1 MKKKAIVVLAVCTVL
16 LAAILVSDYLFSR
29 NFTTNFIAMNTSVS
43 LDITGFHS
51 KKAAEKIK
59 AEVIR
64 LDSRLLSRTNGNA
77 EIYAVNSGKTE
88 VSDEL
93 AKILTEL
100 KQIEKDSDGAFC
112 VGLGTLSDLWGI
124 GTQNAKVPSQEEIN
138 AALENADK
146 WTIDGNKVNVP
157 EGVKLDMGAVGK
169 GIACD
174 YAYDII
180 SELECTEAAVSVGGS
195 VLLDGT
201 GPKAA
206 FNVGIRNP
214 LGEANE
220 YCAIIK
226 TTPGCVSTS
235 GNYERFFEDENGKR
249 YHHIFDPSTGYPADS
264 GLLSVTVEAQHGY
277 VSDALSTACFVLGIE
292 KSLPLLEK
300 YNAHAVFITTDKK
313 IITTYGEF
321 QNQFIT
327 VTNDEFRLGELK

>member
-1 MKKKAIVVLAVCTVL
+1 MKKKAIVILAVCMVL

-59 AEVIR
+59 EEIIR
-64 LDSRLLSRTNGNA
+64 LDSRLLSRTNGNS
-77 EIYAVNSGKTE
+77 EIHAVNGGKTD

-93 AKILTEL
+93 AKILRAL

-112 VGLGTLSDLWGI
+112 IGLGALSELWGI
-124 GTQNAKVPSQEEIN
+124 GTDKARVPAQAEIE
-138 AALENADK
+138 AALKNTGK
-146 WTIDGNKVNVP
+146 WSIDGNTIYLP

-180 SELECTEAAVSVGGS
+180 SDLECTEATVSVGGS
-195 VLLDGT
+195 VMLDGA

-220 YCAIIK
+220 YCAILKASTRCI
-226 TTPGCVSTS
+226 STS

-277 VSDALSTACFVLGIE
+277 ISDALSTACFVLGIE
-292 KSLPLLEK
+292 KSLPLLK
-300 YNAHAVFITTDKK
+300 KHNAHAVFITEDKK

-327 VTNDEFRLGELK
+327 VTNDEFKLGELK